1 MLVLVLLLSVST
13 AGCLDPFRPNVA
25 DEVLDASPHDWQ
37 VTESPQRS
45 NGLFAPDIVETEYRF
60 DPDQSGAPFPGVL
73 LVLGIRGLTR
83 ADPDELLERTR
94 EVLNDALEEQG
105 VEVDPDQGGEGTRTL
120 RSDASTRW
128 FFLVGTSQSDD
139 GLFGSEEEVR
149 ALGETW
155 YDGRSNTA
163 VIAVAMAQTTGST
176 FLGGEERDHAV
187 WNELVGDPQG
197 SIGGAIDEN
206 GFIHHM
212 VSHG

>member
-1 MLVLVLLLSVST
+1 MALVLLLSVST
-13 AGCLDPFRPNVA
+13 AGCLDPFRPHV
-25 DEVLDASPHDWQ
+25 DEAILDASGHDWR

-45 NGLFAPDIVETEYRF
+45 SGLFAPNIVETEYRF
-60 DPDQSGAPFPGVL
+60 DPESSGAPFPGVL
-73 LVLGIRGLTR
+73 LILGIRGLTR
-83 ADPDELLERTR
+83 ADPDDLLERTR
-94 EVLNDALEEQG
+94 DVLNDALAEQG
-105 VEVDPDQGGEGTRTL
+105 VEVDPDQGGEGRRTL
-120 RSDASTRW
+120 ENGAGTRW
-128 FFLVGTSQSDD
+128 FFLVGAAQNDD

-163 VIAVAMAQTTGST
+163 VITVAMAQTTGST

-187 WNELVGDPQG
+187 WNELVGDPNG
-197 SIGGAIDEN
+197 SVGGAINEN